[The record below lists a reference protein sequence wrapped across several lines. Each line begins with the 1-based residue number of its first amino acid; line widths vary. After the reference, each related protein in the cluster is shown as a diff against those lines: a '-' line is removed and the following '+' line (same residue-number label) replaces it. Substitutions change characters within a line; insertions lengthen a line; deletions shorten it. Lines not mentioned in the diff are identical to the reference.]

1 MNYENLDDPQ
11 ISMQSAHE
19 ERISAYS
26 MCIVCLTAKH
36 LTSSV
41 SDSSKNDKFFLV
53 SIILVNITVRLGF
66 TEICTQA
73 FIYFAMQL

>member
-26 MCIVCLTAKH
+26 MCIVCLAAKH

-41 SDSSKNDKFFLV
+41 SDSSKNDKFGLPT
-53 SIILVNITVRLGF
+53 I
-66 TEICTQA
+66 
-73 FIYFAMQL
+73 